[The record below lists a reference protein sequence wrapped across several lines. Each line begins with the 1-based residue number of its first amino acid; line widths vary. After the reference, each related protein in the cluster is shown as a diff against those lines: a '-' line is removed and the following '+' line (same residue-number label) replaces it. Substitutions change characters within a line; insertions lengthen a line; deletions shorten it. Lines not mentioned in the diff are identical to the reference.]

1 MPRTLALVGLSA
13 LALAA
18 VGLRATHASPDADGP
33 IKKILSKYDSF
44 VPGDGELALF
54 KLDWVKTLKEAR
66 KKAASEGR
74 PILLLSVENEHG
86 GFYTGHC

>member
-1 MPRTLALVGLSA
+1 MKRILALVGLSA
-13 LALAA
+13 VALAA
-18 VGLRATHASPDADGP
+18 AHASPDAGGQ
-33 IKKILSKYDSF
+33 IKKILAKYDSF
-44 VPGDGELALF
+44 VPADDELAIF
-54 KLDWVKTLKEAR
+54 KLDWVKTLKEAK